1 MYPRISLITPVY
13 NGSRFLDATLRSVL
27 DQHYPDLDYIVVDG
41 NSTDGTQDIIRNY
54 QSRLTTW
61 ISEPDTGMYDAL
73 QKGFDRSTGEI
84 MGWLNSDDLH
94 LPWTLATVSQIFRD
108 LPEVE
113 WITSLRPII
122 WDTSGAAVDCMA
134 VPPFSRSAFRDGAY
148 TPGHPNFIETIQ
160 QESTFW
166 RRSLWER
173 AGNRLD
179 PSLRYAGD
187 FELWARFYHH
197 AELIG
202 VRTVLGGFRVHG
214 AQLTAQHGAA
224 YANEV
229 FNVFRSNVPHPPAGG
244 SIRRL
249 LRPYLGTNT
258 RRLLSR
264 VSLAHAARIAY
275 YDLANGR
282 WQIRREFA

>member
-1 MYPRISLITPVY
+1 MHPRISLITPVY
-13 NGSRFLDATLRSVL
+13 NGARFLEATLRSVL
-27 DQHYPDLDYIVVDG
+27 DQHYPNLDYIVVDG
-41 NSTDGTQDIIRNY
+41 NSADGTQDIIQRY
-54 QSRLTTW
+54 EGQLTTW
-61 ISEPDTGMYDAL
+61 ISEPDSGMYDAL
-73 QKGFDRSTGEI
+73 QKGFERSTGEI

-122 WDTSGAAVDCMA
+122 WDASGMAVDCMA

-148 TPGHPNFIETIQ
+148 TPGHRNFVEVIQ

-173 AGNRLD
+173 AGSRLD
-179 PSLRYAGD
+179 TSLRYAGD

-202 VRTVLGGFRVHG
+202 VRTILGGFRVHG
-214 AQLTAQHGAA
+214 AQITAQHSAA
-224 YANEV
+224 YNNEV
-229 FNVFRSNVPHPPAGG
+229 WNVFHKNVPLQSAGG
-244 SIRRL
+244 SLRRN
-249 LRPYLGTNT
+249 LRPLAGTFG

-264 VSLAHAARIAY
+264 IGLAHTAHIAY
-275 YDLANGR
+275 HDLQAGR
-282 WQIRREFA
+282 WQLRREYV